1 MTDSV
6 PEQSVRH
13 KPTRRDGQPGDRGE
27 NGPLPDYTGVDLVA
41 LRARVE
47 HRALDS
53 VLATLLVRAHRADGG
68 FMAYHE
74 DSPGVDH

>member
-13 KPTRRDGQPGDRGE
+13 KPSRRDEPRGDRRE
-27 NGPLPDYTGVDLVA
+27 RGPLPDHTGLDLVA
-41 LRARVE
+41 LRAGVE

-53 VLATLLVRAHRADGG
+53 VLATLLVRARRADGG

-74 DSPGVDH
+74 DSPGVDD